1 MPAMDA
7 STRRRRL
14 DALADERD
22 PIRKRMLALALLTH
36 RLAEDGL
43 EPVLVGG
50 AALELYTGGG
60 YATKDVDLAL
70 PSSPE
75 VDAAFAD
82 LGFAKEGRY
91 WYREDLDLLFEAP
104 APADLPGEDAPRTVV
119 EIEGLR
125 AVVLGVEDLLIDR
138 LRAAVHWHSEEDR
151 RWARRL
157 ALLHSDRLDWGYLR
171 AKLEAVP
178 EELRAL
184 EAIAEEAEA

>member
-1 MPAMDA
+1 MDA
-7 STRRRRL
+7 ATRRQRF
-14 DALADERD
+14 DALAHERD

-36 RLAEDGL
+36 RLAEDGI

-70 PSSPE
+70 PNTPE
-75 VDAAFAD
+75 VDAAFAE
-82 LGFAKEGRY
+82 LGFTKEGRY
-91 WYREDLDLLFEAP
+91 WIRDDVDLLFEAP
-104 APADLPGEDAPRTVV
+104 APADLPGEEAPRTVV

-125 AVVLGVEDLLIDR
+125 AVVLGVEDLLVDR

-157 ALLHSDRLDWGYLR
+157 ALLYADRLDWAYLR
-171 AKLEAVP
+171 SRVEAVP
-178 EELRAL
+178 QERSAL
-184 EAIAEEAEA
+184 EALAEEAEA